1 MCLIQR
7 IILETILSIIIFEG
21 IRNCICV
28 TQLEIAKFYLEL
40 DILRIV
46 TLSVSIL

>member
-1 MCLIQR
+1 MCVIQR
-7 IILETILSIIIFEG
+7 IILETIISIISGNYKF
-21 IRNCICV
+21 ICV

-40 DILRIV
+40 DVLRIV